1 MTAALEVRVSEP
13 IPRRAPV
20 RAACNLTNSRRLDPD
35 HARDPPARPSSE
47 SVLRAKAAR
56 ELCGRCPIRQ
66 ACADDADAK
75 REFGV
80 RGGALRHED
89 GELGGR
95 YVALALIP
103 NAAASRYDRRRV
115 AAQFYAE
122 QENTS

>member
-13 IPRRAPV
+13 IPHDPRP
-20 RAACNLTNSRRLDPD
+20 ACNLTNSRRLDPITGSQ
-35 HARDPPARPSSE
+35 PAKQE

-122 QENTS
+122 QESTS